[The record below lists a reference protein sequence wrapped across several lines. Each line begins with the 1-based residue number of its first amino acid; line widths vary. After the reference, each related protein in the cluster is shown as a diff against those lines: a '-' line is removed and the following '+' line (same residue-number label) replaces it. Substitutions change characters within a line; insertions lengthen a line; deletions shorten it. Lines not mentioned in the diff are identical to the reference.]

1 MAWTSRSHP
10 QTRWQVRYRDGT
22 TQRSVGTYPAK
33 AEALSVRRAV
43 EHRDHVAYSD
53 QLPPGHASMLFGEY
67 VTTIWWSAWKPAH
80 PRSAEGTSSKLTA
93 RSCPASATCPGP
105 AGRARRCRL
114 AARPGPRGTLPR
126 SIATY
131 LSLLGTICNAA
142 VDTGYLDH
150 SSSPSPA
157 ADDDPRPSPP
167 RRQSHPCR
175 AWSVSPARRCSAS
188 PPPPP
193 LGLHQPRRR
202 PQPRRPADISELRAH
217 LAAHPRLCRPGA
229 GRAPPSSGCAS
240 TTCLTPTRSGC
251 WPGRFLSA
259 PSPDGWATP
268 TPWSPYVRTCTPPP
282 GSTGPAHPRQLG
294 LTTRWPRR
302 KPG

>member
-175 AWSVSPARRCSAS
+175 AWSGSPARRCSAS

-193 LGLHQPRRR
+193 AQRRHGHDLD
-202 PQPRRPADISELRAH
+202 PA
-217 LAAHPRLCRPGA
+217 G
-229 GRAPPSSGCAS
+229 
-240 TTCLTPTRSGC
+240 
-251 WPGRFLSA
+251 A
-259 PSPDGWATP
+259 PSPSTSKRSTPWTP
-268 TPWSPYVRTCTPPP
+268 TVNWSAAAPATWSSPAPAAPAAPP
-282 GSTGPAHPRQLG
+282 
-294 LTTRWPRR
+294 TR
-302 KPG
+302 